1 MTTSWHVIIAPVAKK
16 RILRIPNPDRERILA
31 AIDELHSGL
40 NGDIKPLSGRNE
52 WRLRVG
58 GWRVLLDVDIAKR
71 LVVVLFVGSR
81 GDIYK

>member
-1 MTTSWHVIIAPVAKK
+1 MTTPWHVIIAPVAKK
-16 RILRIPNPDRERILA
+16 RILKIPNPDQERIIS

-40 NGDIKPLSGRNE
+40 NGDIKPLSGRSE

-58 GWRVLLDVDIAKR
+58 NWRILLDIDIAKR

-81 GDIYK
+81 GDVYK